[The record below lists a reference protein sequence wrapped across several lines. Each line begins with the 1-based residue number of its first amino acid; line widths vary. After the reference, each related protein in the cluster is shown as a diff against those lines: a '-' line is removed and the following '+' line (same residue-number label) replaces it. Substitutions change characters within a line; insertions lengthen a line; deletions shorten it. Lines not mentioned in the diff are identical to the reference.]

1 MTDVKES
8 DTVEY
13 KSAPVVRVS
22 ADERTPKIRQIIF
35 VALISALFALVW
47 LETLGLL
54 NTAFWQNNFVVAN
67 RWMIPVLVLFFS
79 LLVGLV
85 GKYMRAPNVIHG
97 TMEDVLTDPNFN
109 PDFTTFPGA
118 LLTSFFSMLSGAS
131 VGPEG
136 PLIFLVVDIAAW
148 FGTKLKLTGQTLL
161 GFAGAGLASALNGII
176 GNPLF
181 AALFSSELQGGEKGG
196 LQLIAWNLV
205 AGVIGY
211 FFFVFVGY
219 PGFAS
224 SIAASPVNVLT
235 IPYAVAAVILGIIG
249 ALLAIF
255 IGISFQVFGR
265 IMDRVFKDRF
275 IERVMAAGVII
286 AIVGYFV
293 PEVLFSG
300 QAEIHPILAN
310 PVAYGVLFLL
320 GLAILKVLLLGLS
333 FKSGYLGGP
342 IFPTLFA
349 STMIALAISLL
360 FPSVPTGLLITTV
373 IAAAVTLV
381 LGAPFAAILLTITV
395 ATSNTYELGYIGLAT
410 ATALVIGTAFKT
422 RMAQRTAKRLG
433 RSRDGGAT

>member
-1 MTDVKES
+1 LADTKE
-8 DTVEY
+8 TANPVER
-13 KSAPVVRVS
+13 KAGPVVRVS
-22 ADERTPKIRQIIF
+22 TDERTPKIRQIIF
-35 VALISALFALVW
+35 VALISVLFALVW
-47 LETLGLL
+47 LEALGLL
-54 NTAFWQNNFVVAN
+54 NTAFWHNDFVTAN

-97 TMEDVLTDPNFN
+97 SMEDVLSDPNFN
-109 PDFTTFPGA
+109 PDFSTFPGA

-136 PLIFLVVDIAAW
+136 PLIFLIVDIAAW
-148 FGTKLKLTGQTLL
+148 IGTKLKLTGQTLL

-181 AALFSSELQGGEKGG
+181 AALFASELQGSEKGG

-211 FFFVFVGY
+211 IFFALIGY
-219 PGFAS
+219 PAFAS
-224 SIAASPVNVLT
+224 SIAATPVNVLT
-235 IPYAVAAVILGIIG
+235 IPYAVDAVILGIIG

-255 IGISFQVFGR
+255 IGISLQGFGR

-275 IERVMAAGVII
+275 IERVMAGGVII

-300 QAEIHPILAN
+300 EAQIHPILAN
-310 PVAYGVLFLL
+310 PLAYGVLMLL

-333 FKSGYLGGP
+333 FKSGYIGGP

-349 STMIALAISLL
+349 STTIALAISLL
-360 FPSVPTGLLITTV
+360 FPSVPTGLLITSV
-373 IAAAVTLV
+373 VAAAVTLV
-381 LGAPFAAILLTITV
+381 LGAPFAAILLTVTV
-395 ATSNTYELGYIGLAT
+395 ATANTYELGYIGLAT
-410 ATALVIGTAFKT
+410 ATALIIGAAFRT
-422 RMAQRTAKRLG
+422 RMAQRTAKRA
-433 RSRDGGAT
+433 GA